1 MFSALAG
8 LSKKTSMNQDLDKT
22 PDSAGK
28 GEPEAQSI
36 AADAGGTGRAT
47 QPGGSA
53 SPETVE
59 AMPSTE
65 ELLRRAE
72 LLAAEHH
79 DAWLRARAEA
89 DNIRR
94 RAQEDLAK
102 AHKFAVEGISSELLA
117 VRDSLEA
124 ALSNAN
130 QSVDTL
136 REGVQLTLRQL
147 TGVFERFSIR
157 EIDPAG
163 EKFDPHFHQAMS
175 MVPSGQPANT
185 VVQVFQK
192 GYRLHER
199 VLRPA
204 MVAVSRPADA

>member
-1 MFSALAG
+1 MPKGFPTATETAPGPAEGTAPS
-8 LSKKTSMNQDLDKT
+8 
-22 PDSAGK
+22 
-28 GEPEAQSI
+28 GEPAVESI
-36 AADAGGTGRAT
+36 
-47 QPGGSA
+47 PGPA
-53 SPETVE
+53 
-59 AMPSTE
+59 
-65 ELLRRAE
+65 ELLRQAE
-72 LLAAEHH
+72 RLAAEHH

-89 DNIRR
+89 ENIRK
-94 RAQEDLAK
+94 RAQDDVAK
-102 AHKFAVEGISSELLA
+102 AHKFAVEGLSSELLA

-124 ALSNAN
+124 ALAN
-130 QSVDTL
+130 GAQSAETL

-147 TGVFERFSIR
+147 TTVFERFSIR

-175 MVPSGQPANT
+175 MVPSEQPANT

-204 MVAVSRPADA
+204 LVAVARPAEA